1 LNKVFNEFLQAVE
14 KFEIKSE
21 ALEDEEIVNRIQQYC
36 ILLWHKN
43 QSLNLTRHTD
53 WDTFVSRDL
62 IDTLELSMLIPQ
74 DKQVLDVGSGGGV
87 PGLLLAIL
95 RPDLDVC
102 LTESVGKKTAVLGEF
117 AEALNV
123 PCQIYQE
130 RAENILADF
139 RFDFTTARAVGSL
152 SKLCIWFEEVWLNA
166 GSLLAIKGPNWVNEE
181 KEATEAGLTNRID
194 IKSLVEYQPPG
205 CEWTSV
211 ILKITPKVER

>member
-1 LNKVFNEFLQAVE
+1 MNKVFNEFLQAVE

-21 ALEDEEIVNRIQQYC
+21 ALGDEEIVNRIQQYC

-53 WDTFVSRDL
+53 WETFVSRDL
-62 IDTLELSMLIPQ
+62 IDTLELSKLIPA

-102 LTESVGKKTAVLGEF
+102 LTESVGKRAAVLGEF
-117 AEALNV
+117 AEHLGV
-123 PCQIYQE
+123 HCQIYQE

-152 SKLCIWFEEVWLNA
+152 SKMCVWFTDRWLNA
-166 GSLLAIKGPNWVNEE
+166 GSLLAVKGPNWVNEE
-181 KEATEAGLTNRID
+181 KEANEAGLTGEINIR
-194 IKSLVEYQPPG
+194 SLVEYQPPG
-205 CEWTSV
+205 CDWTSV
-211 ILKITPKVER
+211 ILEITPKLAQ